1 MLHGVFPKISS
12 RNILNQPTIFSNMAF
27 QRIVLLGICNA
38 LWIQV
43 LAASDAFLDDS
54 VGPLDI
60 GLHHEDLGDENTKIF
75 ASDFDDETDT
85 LHSELLEF
93 AASSFPRDFSN
104 DVQTPVQADQPDTS
118 IFSSLIFPSLEEE
131 PDPGFSLTQDLGCSL
146 DDDQS
151 INKRETGKTCNS
163 DSAVPDPPFERGS
176 STDPEFYGISILG
189 YTLEQLGQDDETNRC
204 RRDILDLPKYMV
216 CDSGENK
223 DRIIHYANNLVLA
236 TGITLVKCER
246 GMHAFSLYV
255 FNLVFLGQSTMVL
268 RLISSRS
275 VNPLPKSQD

>member
-1 MLHGVFPKISS
+1 MG
-12 RNILNQPTIFSNMAF
+12 F

-54 VGPLDI
+54 VGPFDV
-60 GLHHEDLGDENTKIF
+60 GLHHEDLGDDNTKIF
-75 ASDFDDETDT
+75 ANDFDDETDT

-93 AASSFPRDFSN
+93 AAASFPRDFSD
-104 DVQTPVQADQPDTS
+104 DVQTPVQADQPDSS
-118 IFSSLIFPSLEEE
+118 IFSSLSFSSLDEE
-131 PDPGFSLTQDLGCSL
+131 PDPAFSLTQDLGCSL

-189 YTLEQLGQDDETNRC
+189 YTLEQITSDDEINRC
-204 RRDILDLPKYMV
+204 RRDILGLPKYMV

-246 GMHAFSLYV
+246 GMHAFSL
-255 FNLVFLGQSTMVL
+255 FFLIWCSWVSRPRSL
-268 RLISSRS
+268 RLIFSLYLILIR
-275 VNPLPKSQD
+275 KSKPRLTIMMRA